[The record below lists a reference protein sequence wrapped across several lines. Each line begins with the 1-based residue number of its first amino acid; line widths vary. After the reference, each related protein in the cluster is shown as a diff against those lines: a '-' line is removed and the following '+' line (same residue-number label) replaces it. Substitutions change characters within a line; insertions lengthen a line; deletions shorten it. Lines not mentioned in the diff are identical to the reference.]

1 MPLITVCV
9 ALLIR
14 AELRFDKRQI
24 YVLKPLATLL
34 VIALALTAPALPEPS
49 PYRSWILLGL
59 ALCLGGDIAI
69 RKRSGRLGCGAGGI
83 HPALPAIR

>member
-1 MPLITVCV
+1 LPLITVCV

-34 VIALALTAPALPEPS
+34 VIALALTAGVDGTSTARTQPLSQLDPA
-49 PYRSWILLGL
+49 
-59 ALCLGGDIAI
+59 
-69 RKRSGRLGCGAGGI
+69 GAGTVPGW
-83 HPALPAIR
+83 